1 MNASARTA
9 LLAAV
14 FWGCLAT
21 LAISQPLPTN
31 YVVTPN
37 FPGLQNEE
45 QIFICRDDPT
55 RVLINHRDFR
65 LGYRQIGLGH
75 GVEVVPGVIWTF
87 TDTLVAP
94 SYQIFER
101 QSDPVMTIN
110 SAGDYIICHL
120 DYQDVPIYDSS
131 HIAFLVSQDCGA
143 TWNGPYTVLDTI
155 GPYFEDK
162 QFITSDRTGGTYD
175 GNVYLSWTRFPESPS
190 TTYIMFSRST
200 TGAATW
206 DEPIAVGPPFFVSC
220 AGGDVYAGQF
230 SQPLVGKDGAVYVFW
245 QGWDIDSLGG
255 NCDFYTGI
263 QFNKSTDGGVT
274 WQGARTIGRVDGW
287 SAVDGG
293 VDVYSQPTTI
303 ADISN
308 GPHAGNLYLQYRDT
322 SGAPFWDSDI
332 MFRRSLDTGNTWSAP
347 YRVNDDPLDPDV
359 DQFHNWLV
367 ANEEGI
373 LVSIWYDQRRDPS
386 HFQFDVYAAYSYDGG
401 ATWTSNHLITE
412 QMIDPASLAAM
423 AAERDATEPASPVVA
438 RAPQAPQAGL
448 IAEYIGVDCTGDKV
462 AATWTGTAL
471 GYSGN
476 SAQDVF
482 FASWEL
488 PLMTPR
494 LIRPVAGQLIFVGDP
509 DLRWA
514 TSWKENDDSYQLQ
527 ISATIDFSSIE
538 RDITVDSAAWHGA
551 LDDLPYGLYYWRVRA
566 SGGAVG
572 SGGFSA
578 PDSFTVPII
587 ECICPLQ
594 GDYDES
600 GFIDAT
606 DLAILID
613 VVFFGVSDIQ
623 DGNCITTRGDFNCD
637 GFTDA
642 VDLAL
647 LIDHVFF
654 GGSGPCDPC
663 L

>member
-1 MNASARTA
+1 MSSVA
-9 LLAAV
+9 LAQ
-14 FWGCLAT
+14 FPPPN
-21 LAISQPLPTN
+21 QN
-31 YVVTPN
+31 VTPN
-37 FPGLQNEE
+37 LPGLQNEE
-45 QIFICRDDPT
+45 QIFICRDDPS

-75 GVEVVPGVIWTF
+75 GWEPVPGIWLF
-87 TDTLVAP
+87 IDTLVVPA
-94 SYQIFER
+94 YQVYER

-110 SAGDYIICHL
+110 SAGDYFICHL
-120 DYQDVPIYDSS
+120 DYQEIPFYDSS

-143 TWNGPYTVLDTI
+143 TWNGPYTVMDTI

-162 QFITSDRTGGTYD
+162 QFISCDLTGGIYD

-190 TTYIMFSRST
+190 TTSIMFSRST
-200 TGAATW
+200 TGATTW
-206 DEPIAVGPPFFVSC
+206 DDPIAVGPPFFVSC

-332 MFRRSLDTGNTWSAP
+332 MFRRSLDTGSTWSAP
-347 YRVNDDPLDPDV
+347 YRVNDDPLGPDV

-386 HFQFDVYAAYSYDGG
+386 HVQFDVYAAYSYDGG
-401 ATWTSNHLITE
+401 ATWTSNHLVTE
-412 QMIDPASLAAM
+412 QMIDPASLAAVS
-423 AAERDATEPASPVVA
+423 AEREATEPASPFVA
-438 RAPQAPQAGL
+438 RSPQAPQAGL
-448 IAEYIGVDCTGDKV
+448 IAEYIGVDCTGDKI
-462 AATWTGTAL
+462 AATWTGTAA
-471 GYSGN
+471 GFSGGT
-476 SAQDVF
+476 AQDVY

-488 PLMTPR
+488 PVMTPR
-494 LIRPVAGQLIFVGDP
+494 LIRPLGGSNPDP
-509 DLRWA
+509 LDPNLRWA
-514 TSWKENDDSYQLQ
+514 TSWKEYDDSYQLQ
-527 ISATIDFSSIE
+527 ISSSLAFGTLE
-538 RDITVDSAAWHGA
+538 RDVALDSAAWHGA
-551 LDDLPYGLYYWRVRA
+551 VDDLPIGMHYWRVRA
-566 SGGAVG
+566 SGGAG
-572 SGGFSA
+572 SSGFSA
-578 PDSFTVPII
+578 PDSFLVLPI
-587 ECICPLQ
+587 ECFCTFE
-594 GDYDES
+594 GDLNAD

-606 DLAILID
+606 DLAIVID
-613 VVFFGVSDIQ
+613 IVFFGQTDVQ
-623 DGNCITTRGDFNCD
+623 DPACPLSRSDFNCD
-637 GFTDA
+637 GFSDA

-654 GGSGPCDPC
+654 GGAGPCDPC